1 MPGGFMHLQAQQ
13 AVYSCHQLFQ
23 FPFFGKVC
31 YFCFMKRTQVTSQCN
46 ANKLL
51 DSLLALDRR
60 VVERS
65 LRVYNIPRQER
76 SRMREQMRRVHQ
88 AVRAI
93 DLDPRRIAVRNSWR

>member
-1 MPGGFMHLQAQQ
+1 
-13 AVYSCHQLFQ
+13 
-23 FPFFGKVC
+23 
-31 YFCFMKRTQVTSQCN
+31 MKRSLVTSPYK

-65 LRVYNIPRQER
+65 LRIYNIPRHER
-76 SRMREQMRRVHQ
+76 TRMRAQMRQLHK

-93 DLDPRRIAVRNSWR
+93 DLNPRMIAVRNSWR